1 MEIILTDNVN
11 KTFLEVLKPH
21 LSQARELKFGV
32 AFVKYS
38 GFIMIEGGIHE
49 CLEQDGKVEFL
60 LGLDFRTTEPK
71 VLRALHHLSTDRTN
85 LKLYCF
91 SDPSTNDT
99 PVYHPKIYIIRGTEK
114 FLVSIGS
121 SNLTAGGLQDN
132 VEVNVIF
139 LADERDEIVS
149 DIYEVYGRL
158 KFQKGLFKPD
168 VNYIDGYEEA
178 YKIVQRK
185 SVEAIKERHVKAKI
199 RELREQ
205 ERILPKPKPVKS
217 ELFGWQKLVYERL
230 PDGIFKSGDMYSH
243 EDEFREYYPENR
255 HITDKIRQ
263 ILQQLAKLGLL
274 KHFSKNRWQK
284 I

>member
-11 KTFLEVLKPH
+11 KTLLEELRPH
-21 LSQARELKFGV
+21 LPTAKELKFGI

-38 GFIMIEGGIHE
+38 GFIMIEDSIYE
-49 CLEQDGKVEFL
+49 CLEQDGKIEFL

-71 VLRALHHLSTDRTN
+71 VLRTLHYLSTKRPN

-99 PVYHPKIYIIRGTEK
+99 PVYHPKIYLIRGAEK
-114 FLVSIGS
+114 FLISIGS

-132 VEVNVIF
+132 IEVNVVF
-139 LADERDEIVS
+139 HADERDEVVS
-149 DIYEVYGRL
+149 DIYGVYNRL

-168 VNYIDGYEEA
+168 VNYIDGYEET
-178 YKIVQRK
+178 YKTVQRK
-185 SVEAIKERHVKAKI
+185 NRESLKEKQVRAKI
-199 RELREQ
+199 RELKEQ
-205 ERILPKPKPVKS
+205 ERVLPKPKPAKS

-230 PDGIFKSGDMYSH
+230 PDGIFKSGDMYSY
-243 EDEFREYYPENR
+243 EDEFRKCYPENR

-263 ILQQLAKLGLL
+263 ILQQLEKLGLL
-274 KHFSKNRWQK
+274 KHISKNRWQK

>member
-21 LSQARELKFGV
+21 LSQARDLKFGV

-49 CLEQDGKVEFL
+49 CLEQGGKVEFL

-99 PVYHPKIYIIRGTEK
+99 PVYHPKIYLVRGTER
-114 FLVSIGS
+114 FLISIGS

-132 VEVNVIF
+132 IEVNVVF
-139 LADERDEIVS
+139 YADERDEVVS
-149 DIYEVYGRL
+149 DIYGVYNRL

-178 YKIVQRK
+178 YKTVQRK
-185 SVEAIKERHVKAKI
+185 SIEALKEKHVRAKI
-199 RELREQ
+199 RKLREQ
-205 ERILPKPKPVKS
+205 ESILPKPKPAKN
-217 ELFGWQKLVYERL
+217 ELFGWQKLVYDRL
-230 PDGIFKSGDMYSH
+230 PDGVFKSSDMYSY

-274 KHFSKNRWQK
+274 KHISTIRWQK